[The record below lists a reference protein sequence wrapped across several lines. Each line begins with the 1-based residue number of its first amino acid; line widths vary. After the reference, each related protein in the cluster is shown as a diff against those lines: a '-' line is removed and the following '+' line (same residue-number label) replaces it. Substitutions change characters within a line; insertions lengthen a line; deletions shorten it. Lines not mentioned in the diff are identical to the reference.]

1 LSDATARSRETL
13 AAAPWPTRLF
23 AWFRRGACVA
33 VNVLLAAGLCPV
45 GTAWA
50 RSPTLEY
57 QVKAAFILNFVTF
70 TEWPETAFESPSSPL
85 HICVVGDDPFDGSLV
100 RTVQGE
106 SVSGHPLVT
115 HRIGSSEELTRC
127 HVLFVPRSAG
137 SAGSALERENPA
149 APLLTVGESVG
160 HGRDSAIINFA
171 IDQGRVRFDVNR
183 TAAERRGLRLSPKL
197 LRIARLVRP

>member
-1 LSDATARSRETL
+1 MSDATARSRETL

-85 HICVVGDDPFDGSLV
+85 HICVV
-100 RTVQGE
+100 
-106 SVSGHPLVT
+106 VT